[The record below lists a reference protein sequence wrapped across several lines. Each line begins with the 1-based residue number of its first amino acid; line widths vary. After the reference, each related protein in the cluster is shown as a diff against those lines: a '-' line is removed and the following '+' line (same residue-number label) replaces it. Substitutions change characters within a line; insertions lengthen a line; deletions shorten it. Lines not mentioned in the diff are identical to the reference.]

1 MWLVRTVSPLG
12 LTIIPTGSTPP
23 TPGGLP
29 PAPSVYPASV
39 PGPGGL
45 NVELKTEPLSYS
57 GDSSGPPGHNMP
69 GEAMMAGAYTGA
81 EGGYGGYHG
90 GYEEAAARHGAG
102 AWPGY
107 QHHHHASLAHT
118 QGSPTQRY
126 PYYDS
131 RYGTM

>member
-1 MWLVRTVSPLG
+1 MLVRTVSPLG

-23 TPGGLP
+23 APGGLP
-29 PAPSVYPASV
+29 PPPSVYPASV

-81 EGGYGGYHG
+81 EGYGGYHG
-90 GYEEAAARHGAG
+90 GYEEAARHGAG

-107 QHHHHASLAHT
+107 QHHHHAGLAHT

-131 RYGTM
+131 RYETL